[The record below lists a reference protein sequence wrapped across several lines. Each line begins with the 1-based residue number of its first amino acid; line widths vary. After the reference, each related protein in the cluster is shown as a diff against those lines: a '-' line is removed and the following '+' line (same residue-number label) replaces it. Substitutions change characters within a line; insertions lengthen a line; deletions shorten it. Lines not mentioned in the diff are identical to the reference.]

1 MREKHRI
8 YECDQCN
15 FNSSSNVGL
24 KIQKTTIHPIIDL
37 TKAQEETLIECDYCN
52 LNFKEGELL
61 NEHMRV
67 KHRTLHCEN
76 VSLEQTVQLF
86 SVNTWERHTEYTSVD
101 FVLLQVLRIK
111 VLNVNTV
118 VHIENIKI
126 TLNPISGNFKKPM
139 ERKVNMKIFIKHFN

>member
-1 MREKHRI
+1 MIKIERKEETNNREIDLFCEKFQFTATTIDVLNDHMREKHRI

-86 SVNTWERHTEYTSVD
+86 SVNT
-101 FVLLQVLRIK
+101 
-111 VLNVNTV
+111 
-118 VHIENIKI
+118 
-126 TLNPISGNFKKPM
+126 
-139 ERKVNMKIFIKHFN
+139 